1 MTQTKEA
8 QRYVVTHTG
17 VDAWTQ
23 GQVIDRADLKT
34 THDVGGKAVEHDRL
48 ERLLSLGAIRPATEA
63 EAGSSRVPVLPGG
76 TAISPAAQML
86 LATKDAEIARL
97 TSLVGDQQDRLAS
110 HERLGLLPAGETV
123 AEEPHVATLAA
134 EKDAQIERLKARA
147 AENED
152 RLASAGKASAERTA
166 AARKTQEK
174 EGTQPAA
181 GQAPPA
187 DYSVEGV
194 GAGPTA
200 ETAPKHGKAQ
210 HKKGE

>member
-1 MTQTKEA
+1 MTQAKEA
-8 QRYVVTHTG
+8 QKYVVVHTG

-23 GQVIDRADLKT
+23 GQVVDRADFKSVSR
-34 THDVGGKAVEHDRL
+34 VGDRDVEHDRL
-48 ERLLSLGAIRPATEA
+48 ERLVSLGAVRPATEA
-63 EAGSSRVPVLPGG
+63 EAGAQRVPVLPGG
-76 TAISPAAQML
+76 TALSPAAQML

-110 HERLGLLPAGETV
+110 HERLGLLPAGEAQ

-147 AENED
+147 AENEE
-152 RLASAGKASAERTA
+152 RLASGGKASAERTA

-200 ETAPKHGKAQ
+200 ETAPKHGRAQ